1 MATRQGEEEAGR
13 QISGV
18 LQKQKK
24 RQPDMHSMCMHE
36 YYGEGG
42 FHEWQTAG
50 KIKCACRLIRPPF
63 VLSGP

>member
-1 MATRQGEEEAGR
+1 
-13 QISGV
+13 
-18 LQKQKK
+18 
-24 RQPDMHSMCMHE
+24 MCMHE

-50 KIKCACRLIRPPF
+50 KLKCACRLIRPPF